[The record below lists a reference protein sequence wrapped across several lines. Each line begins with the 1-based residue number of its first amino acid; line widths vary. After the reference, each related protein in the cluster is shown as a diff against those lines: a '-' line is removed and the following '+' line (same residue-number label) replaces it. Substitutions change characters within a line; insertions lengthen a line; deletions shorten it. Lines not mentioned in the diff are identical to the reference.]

1 MKTPVLIQKLMVAG
15 QAITEIILNLL
26 AALR

>member
-1 MKTPVLIQKLMVAG
+1 MKNDVLIQKLMVAS

-26 AALR
+26 ATLR

>member
-1 MKTPVLIQKLMVAG
+1 MKTPALIQKLMVAG

-26 AALR
+26 ATLR

>member
-1 MKTPVLIQKLMVAG
+1 MKNDVLIQKLMVAG

-26 AALR
+26 ATLR

>member
-1 MKTPVLIQKLMVAG
+1 MKNDVLIQKLMVAS